1 TLDYATCETC
11 QPLDGMVF
19 KVSEAKEGVNYPVMH
34 PRCRCTTTMNM
45 DYSSRRARNP
55 LTGRNYKVDGDM
67 TYDEWI
73 KSLTPEQKHA
83 LETTRLKESRKVQD
97 KEQWLRYKKTLGTKV
112 IPKSFDKFQDLKY
125 NDKEEWTDIKKAY
138 RYVNANPGANM
149 NAYKCASELKS
160 LGIKGSIH
168 IPKKDIDMSKLK
180 FDNKHINED
189 RNHNV
194 SEKEAKLYIKNA
206 ILSITKRGGI
216 SENYYSKDG
225 VSYVNPIEKTIKTAF
240 GKEEFKGDALI
251 IMEVIEK
258 YGY

>member
-1 TLDYATCETC
+1 
-11 QPLDGMVF
+11 MVF

-67 TYDEWI
+67 TYNEWI

-125 NDKEEWTDIKKAY
+125 NEPEKWESTKLSYGVISEIDKKNWHNSFKDKAKQTYFDFKNEGVEMSSHAISRYLPRKNGKQGISYSFNDIVKQSKMPMNYTQTDGRGVKYYNNVALVYNNKGEVIVSI
-138 RYVNANPGANM
+138 VNR
-149 NAYKCASELKS
+149 K
-160 LGIKGSIH
+160 H
-168 IPKKDIDMSKLK
+168 PKKDWREI
-180 FDNKHINED
+180 
-189 RNHNV
+189 
-194 SEKEAKLYIKNA
+194 
-206 ILSITKRGGI
+206 
-216 SENYYSKDG
+216 
-225 VSYVNPIEKTIKTAF
+225 
-240 GKEEFKGDALI
+240 
-251 IMEVIEK
+251 
-258 YGY
+258 

>member
-1 TLDYATCETC
+1 MADMKAYEDLGIEEYKYLATLDYATCEMC

-45 DYSSRRARNP
+45 DYTSRRARNP

-67 TYDEWI
+67 TYNEWV

-97 KEQWLRYKKTLGTKV
+97 KEQWLRYKKTIGTKV

-138 RYVNANPGANM
+138 RYVNANPGANK
-149 NAYKCASELKS
+149 NAYK
-160 LGIKGSIH
+160 
-168 IPKKDIDMSKLK
+168 
-180 FDNKHINED
+180 
-189 RNHNV
+189 
-194 SEKEAKLYIKNA
+194 
-206 ILSITKRGGI
+206 
-216 SENYYSKDG
+216 
-225 VSYVNPIEKTIKTAF
+225 
-240 GKEEFKGDALI
+240 
-251 IMEVIEK
+251 
-258 YGY
+258 